1 MLRAYQF
8 IPDNVLTMLP
18 VLKSGE
24 SSISERLLDA
34 SGWVCRLWRLRDCSS
49 AVVWMSTALGSVS
62 QQRRG
67 EEPGLTSSA
76 WGCKSL
82 LFMFWGKKQTFSE
95 QLRKTNTVHR
105 CPSSP
110 YWDLLCSA
118 QLCFSVSGF
127 PSQTCQLLYGSGHRL
142 HALYFAHLS
151 IIELFNLG
159 ISCYVYS
166 MWVSLLFAFDSKG

>member
-1 MLRAYQF
+1 
-8 IPDNVLTMLP
+8 
-18 VLKSGE
+18 
-24 SSISERLLDA
+24 
-34 SGWVCRLWRLRDCSS
+34 
-49 AVVWMSTALGSVS
+49 VVWKSAALGSVS

-67 EEPGLTSSA
+67 EEPGLTSFA

-105 CPSSP
+105 AHTGICFARLSS
-110 YWDLLCSA
+110 D
-118 QLCFSVSGF
+118 F

-151 IIELFNLG
+151 VYRII
-159 ISCYVYS
+159 
-166 MWVSLLFAFDSKG
+166 